1 MTTPK
6 CVGCPFRRDCPGC
19 PWSGESPAAAT
30 ESAPVSGVAS
40 GKIRGLAHTRE
51 TPASIGVDRG
61 RGPTVEESNKM
72 DATPKL
78 TPAAGA

>member
-1 MTTPK
+1 MSDLCDPM
-6 CVGCPFRRDCPGC
+6 CPFLGC
-19 PWSGESPAAAT
+19 ASCAYSGGGIPAAAT
-30 ESAPVSGVAS
+30 ESTPVSGGAS
-40 GKIRGLAHTRE
+40 GMIRGLAHTRE

>member
-1 MTTPK
+1 MSLTI
-6 CVGCPFRRDCPGC
+6 GALFHGY
-19 PWSGESPAAAT
+19 GGIEIA
-30 ESAPVSGVAS
+30 
-40 GKIRGLAHTRE
+40 
-51 TPASIGVDRG
+51 IGVDRG

>member
-1 MTTPK
+1 MIAPK
-6 CVGCPFRRDCPGC
+6 CVGCPFRRDCPDC
-19 PWSGESPAAAT
+19 PWSGENPPAAT
-30 ESAPVSGVAS
+30 ESDARTGVADAR
-40 GKIRGLAHTRE
+40 IALLAHARE
-51 TPASIGVDRG
+51 TPASIAVDRG

>member
-1 MTTPK
+1 MTARCWASCPL
-6 CVGCPFRRDCPGC
+6 VGCPECRYGG
-19 PWSGESPAAAT
+19 GEIPAAAT
-30 ESAPVSGVAS
+30 ESTPVSGAAS